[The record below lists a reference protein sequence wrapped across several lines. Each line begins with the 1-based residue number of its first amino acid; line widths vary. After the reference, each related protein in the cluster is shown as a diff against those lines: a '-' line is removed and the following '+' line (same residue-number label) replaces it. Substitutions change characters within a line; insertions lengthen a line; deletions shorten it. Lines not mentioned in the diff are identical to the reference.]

1 MVLYYERGNWVGGQK
16 LFYFINFSHLN
27 IKTDIKFQKNDN

>member
-1 MVLYYERGNWVGGQK
+1 MNVEIGSGAK
-16 LFYFINFSHLN
+16 SFFYFINFSHLN